1 MAVTRRVRRGVSATI
16 SYKLKNSLQ
25 GALAGGGDPATSPL
39 YVFGPFLSLIV
50 AAGVAPVTFG
60 ASIWMA
66 VFTVIAVSAMYR
78 YVMIWV
84 TDGSGGSGL
93 TEEEFGGWAVK
104 INAGITVMEYTL
116 TFLVSIAAL
125 VTFIADRFPLL
136 NTQLFSIDARAI
148 AAIFFTLLVGFLVNR
163 GPMLS
168 ARFFGPAT
176 AAVLVLL
183 WFMIFSVIYQKGFQL
198 PDINLKAFS
207 GEYFHFTMGGYAR
220 ILALMTGIEIFA
232 NLVAAYE
239 GTAREKSRKAF
250 GSLVIIMG
258 TTALTMIIVGP
269 AILALSDPANPDVS
283 VFTQTMDGILPAPLA
298 YLGSLIGIAVL
309 LSAAAASAQGV
320 QNLSLGLRNR
330 HYIPGYWGLRN
341 RFDVPTLPVWFQ
353 VFVVVVCFLIFG
365 TREETYLALYAAGV
379 FILLSMTGW
388 AAAKRLMLRLKSGP
402 SFSEVVAFIL
412 TLFASVLCTL
422 ATLIIFE
429 ERFFEGAWLY
439 FILVPAH
446 FICFS
451 YFRTRLGEPTGVQD
465 RLKFILESS
474 PLNPERRMVPMTVYN
489 LKKIMVP
496 LDGTENAE
504 SSLPAAV
511 KFSRE
516 YGASITLVT
525 VVNDDS
531 AGMNASEADVYLS
544 DVAGQIAQPGKEVTV
559 RVLKGDPAKK
569 IARLS
574 IDADYDLVVMTTV
587 GKTPAERLL
596 TSPVTYR
603 VMYETTP
610 PLLLVR
616 PTDDWRCR
624 RSAFKRILVPLDGS
638 PVSEQCIPFARALAL
653 RFRSEV
659 WLLSV
664 PEEDGNTELKSFLE
678 DYLGEMAEQF
688 APLKIP
694 VHTEVSGS
702 GAARTIL
709 DFAGRQGIDLI
720 ILTSHGSGGVE
731 RQDFVKLGSSG
742 DKVISETPCP
752 IFFVSSTQIKNI
764 RLPKSSRL
772 RKKRYKKGQP

>member
-1 MAVTRRVRRGVSATI
+1 MSASI

-60 ASIWMA
+60 ASVWLA
-66 VFTVIAVSAMYR
+66 VFTVVAVSAMYR

-93 TEEEFGGWAVK
+93 TEEEFGSWAVK
-104 INAGITVMEYTL
+104 INAGITVIEYTL

-125 VTFIADRFPLL
+125 VTFIADRFPAL
-136 NTQLFSIDARAI
+136 NISFDARTI

-163 GPMLS
+163 GPTLS

-183 WFMIFSVIYQKGFQL
+183 WLMIISVIYQRGLQL
-198 PDINLKAFS
+198 PDINMKAFS
-207 GEYFHFTMGGYAR
+207 GEYFHFTLGGYAR

-232 NLVAAYE
+232 NLVAAYD

-258 TTALTMIIVGP
+258 TTALTMVIVGP
-269 AILALSDPANPDVS
+269 AILALSNPANSHVS
-283 VFTQTMDGILPAPLA
+283 VFTQTMDAILPAPLA

-309 LSAAAASAQGV
+309 LSAAAASAQGI
-320 QNLSLGLRNR
+320 QNLSLGLKNR

-353 VFVVVVCFLIFG
+353 VAIVMICFLVFG
-365 TREETYLALYAAGV
+365 TSEETYLALYAAGV

-388 AAAKRLMLRLKSGP
+388 ATVKRLMRSLKSGP
-402 SFSEVVAFIL
+402 AFNEVVAFLL
-412 TLFASVLCTL
+412 TLFASLFSTL

-439 FILVPAH
+439 FILGPA
-446 FICFS
+446 FYFCFS

-465 RLKFILESS
+465 RLKIILESS
-474 PLNPERRMVPMTVYN
+474 PLNPVRRMVPMSVYT

-504 SSLPAAV
+504 SSLPSAV
-511 KFSRE
+511 KLSRE
-516 YGASITLVT
+516 YGASITLVM
-525 VVNDDS
+525 VVNDNS
-531 AGMNASEADVYLS
+531 AGMTASEAAAYLGDVS
-544 DVAGQIAQPGKEVTV
+544 RQIALPGKEVNTQ
-559 RVLKGDPAKK
+559 VLKGDPAKK
-569 IARLS
+569 IASLS
-574 IDADYDLVVMTTV
+574 NEAGYDLVVMTTV

-596 TSPVTYR
+596 TSPVTYN
-603 VMYETTP
+603 VMFESTP

-624 RSAFKRILVPLDGS
+624 RSDFKRILVPLDGS
-638 PVSEQCIPFARALAL
+638 PISEQCIPYARALAL

-664 PEEDGNTELKSFLE
+664 PEEQGNPELTSVFE
-678 DYLGEMAEQF
+678 DYLTEMAEQF
-688 APLKIP
+688 DPQGIP
-694 VHTEVSGS
+694 VHTEVYGS
-702 GAARTIL
+702 GPARTIL
-709 DFAGRQGIDLI
+709 EFANQQGIDLI

-731 RQDFVKLGSSG
+731 RQKFVKLGSSS
-742 DKVISETPCP
+742 DKVISEAPCP
-752 IFFVSSTQIKNI
+752 IFFVSSVQITDV
-764 RLPKSSRL
+764 RLPRFCQI
-772 RKKRYKKGQP
+772 RKKTQKSV

>member
-1 MAVTRRVRRGVSATI
+1 MSATI

-50 AAGVAPVTFG
+50 ASGVASVTFG
-60 ASIWMA
+60 ASVWLA
-66 VFTVIAVSAMYR
+66 VFTVVAVSAMYR

-84 TDGSGGSGL
+84 IDGSGGSGL

-104 INAGITVMEYTL
+104 INAAITVIEYTL

-125 VTFIADRFPLL
+125 VTFIADRFPVL

-148 AAIFFTLLVGFLVNR
+148 TAIFFTLLVGFLVNR
-163 GPMLS
+163 GPRLS

-183 WFMIFSVIYQKGFQL
+183 WLMIFSVIYQRGLQL

-207 GEYFHFTMGGYAR
+207 GDYFHFTLGGYAR

-232 NLVAAYE
+232 NLVAAYD

-250 GSLVIIMG
+250 GSLVIVMG
-258 TTALTMIIVGP
+258 TTALTMVIVGP
-269 AILALSDPANPDVS
+269 AIFALSDPANPDVS
-283 VFTQTMDGILPAPLA
+283 VFTQTMDKILPAPLA

-320 QNLSLGLRNR
+320 QNLSLGLKNR
-330 HYIPGYWGLRN
+330 HYIPGYWGIRN
-341 RFDVPTLPVWFQ
+341 RFDVPTFPVWFQ
-353 VFVVVVCFLIFG
+353 VIVVVICFLIFG

-388 AAAKRLMLRLKSGP
+388 ATTKRLVRTLRAGP
-402 SFSEVVAFIL
+402 SFNEVVAFFL
-412 TLFASVLCTL
+412 TLFASLLSTL

-429 ERFFEGAWLY
+429 ERFVEGVWLY
-439 FILVPAH
+439 FILVPVF

-451 YFRTRLGEPTGVQD
+451 YFRTKLGEPTGVHD

-474 PLNPERRMVPMTVYN
+474 PLNPVRRMVPMAVYT

-504 SSLPAAV
+504 SSLPSAV
-511 KFSRE
+511 KLSRE
-516 YGASITLVT
+516 YGASINLVT
-525 VVNDDS
+525 VVGEGSD
-531 AGMNASEADVYLS
+531 GMTASEAEKYLG
-544 DVAGQIAQPGKEVTV
+544 DVAKQIAQPGK
-559 RVLKGDPAKK
+559 RVKIQILKGDPAKE
-569 IARLS
+569 IVRLS
-574 IDADYDLVVMTTV
+574 NVSRYDLLVMTTF
-587 GKTPAERLL
+587 GKTPTERLL
-596 TSPVTYR
+596 SSTVTYS
-603 VMYETTP
+603 VIFETTP

-616 PTDDWRCR
+616 PIDDWHSR
-624 RSAFKRILVPLDGS
+624 RSDFQRILVPLDGS
-638 PVSEQCIPFARALAL
+638 PISEQCIPFARALAL
-653 RFRSEV
+653 RFHSEV

-664 PEEDGNTELKSFLE
+664 PEEEGNAELESVFQE
-678 DYLGEMAEQF
+678 YLADMAEQF
-688 APLKIP
+688 SPLRIP

-702 GAARTIL
+702 GPARTVL
-709 DFAGRQGIDLI
+709 EVAEREGIDLI

-731 RQDFVKLGSSG
+731 RQDFVKLGSSS
-742 DKVISETPCP
+742 DKVISEAPCP
-752 IFFVSSTQIKNI
+752 IFFVSSTEIKNI
-764 RLPKSSRL
+764 RLPESSRL
-772 RKKRYKKGQP
+772 RKKRGKRGQSG

>member
-1 MAVTRRVRRGVSATI
+1 MSASI

-39 YVFGPFLSLIV
+39 YVFGPFLGLIV

-60 ASIWMA
+60 ASVWMA
-66 VFTVIAVSAMYR
+66 VFTVVAVSAMYR

-104 INAGITVMEYTL
+104 INAGITVIEYTL

-125 VTFIADRFPLL
+125 VTFIADRFPVL
-136 NTQLFSIDARAI
+136 NLQLFSVDARTI
-148 AAIFFTLLVGFLVNR
+148 AAVFFTLLVGFLVNR
-163 GPMLS
+163 GPTLS

-183 WFMIFSVIYQKGFQL
+183 WLMICSVIYQRGLQL
-198 PDINLKAFS
+198 PDINMKAFS
-207 GEYFHFTMGGYAR
+207 GEYVHFTLGGYAR

-250 GSLVIIMG
+250 GSLIIIMG
-258 TTALTMIIVGP
+258 TTALTMVIVGP
-269 AILALSDPANPDVS
+269 AILALSNPSNPDVS
-283 VFTQTMDGILPAPLA
+283 VFTQTMDAILPAPLA

-309 LSAAAASAQGV
+309 LSAAAASAQGI
-320 QNLSLGLRNR
+320 QNLSLGLKNR

-353 VFVVVVCFLIFG
+353 VGVVIICFSIFG
-365 TREETYLALYAAGV
+365 THEETYLALYAAGV

-388 AAAKRLMLRLKSGP
+388 ATVKRLMRSLKSGP
-402 SFSEVVAFIL
+402 LFNEIVAFLL
-412 TLFASVLCTL
+412 TLFASLFSTL

-439 FILVPAH
+439 FILAPA
-446 FICFS
+446 FYFCFS
-451 YFRTRLGEPTGVQD
+451 YFRTRLGEPAGVQD

-474 PLNPERRMVPMTVYN
+474 PLNPVRRMVPMTVYT
-489 LKKIMVP
+489 LKKILVP

-504 SSLPAAV
+504 SSLPSAV
-511 KFSRE
+511 KLSRE

-525 VVNDDS
+525 IVGENS
-531 AGMNASEADVYLS
+531 EGMNASDAADYLG
-544 DVAGQIAQPGKEVTV
+544 DIARQIEQPGKEVNIQ
-559 RVLKGDPAKK
+559 VLKGDPAKK
-569 IARLS
+569 IASHS
-574 IDADYDLVVMTTV
+574 IEAGYDLVVMTTV

-596 TSPVTYR
+596 TSPVTYG
-603 VMYETTP
+603 VMFETTP

-624 RSAFKRILVPLDGS
+624 RSDFRRILVPLDGS
-638 PVSEQCIPFARALAL
+638 PISEQCIPFARALAL
-653 RFRSEV
+653 RFHSEV

-664 PEEDGNTELKSFLE
+664 PEEEGNTELKTVLE
-678 DYLGEMAEQF
+678 DYLTEMAEQF

-702 GAARTIL
+702 GASRTIL
-709 DFAGRQGIDLI
+709 EFAGRQGIDLI
-720 ILTSHGSGGVE
+720 ILTSHGCGGVE
-731 RQDFVKLGSSG
+731 RQDFVKLGSSS
-742 DKVISETPCP
+742 DRVISEAPCP
-752 IFFVSSTQIKNI
+752 VFFVSSTQVKNI
-764 RLPKSSRL
+764 RLPKSSGL
-772 RKKRYKKGQP
+772 RKKRHKKSQT

>member
-1 MAVTRRVRRGVSATI
+1 
-16 SYKLKNSLQ
+16 
-25 GALAGGGDPATSPL
+25 
-39 YVFGPFLSLIV
+39 
-50 AAGVAPVTFG
+50 
-60 ASIWMA
+60 
-66 VFTVIAVSAMYR
+66 MYR

-84 TDGSGGSGL
+84 IDGSGGSGL

-104 INAGITVMEYTL
+104 TNAAITVIEYTL

-125 VTFIADRFPLL
+125 VTFIADRFPVL
-136 NTQLFSIDARAI
+136 NDQVFAVDARVI
-148 AAIFFTLLVGFLVNR
+148 VAIFFSLLVGFLVNR
-163 GPMLS
+163 GPTLS

-183 WFMIFSVIYQKGFQL
+183 WLMIFSVIYQRGLQL

-207 GEYFHFTMGGYAR
+207 GEYVHFTFGGYAR

-250 GSLVIIMG
+250 GSLIIIMG
-258 TTALTMIIVGP
+258 TTALTMVIVGP
-269 AILALSDPANPDVS
+269 AILALSDPADPHVS
-283 VFTQTMDGILPAPLA
+283 VFTQTMDKILPAPLA

-320 QNLSLGLRNR
+320 QNLSLGLKNR

-353 VFVVVVCFLIFG
+353 IGIVVSCFLFFG

-388 AAAKRLMLRLKSGP
+388 ATAKRLMRRLKSGAA
-402 SFSEVVAFIL
+402 FNEIVAFLL
-412 TLFASVLCTL
+412 TLFASLLSTV

-439 FILVPAH
+439 FVLVPAH
-446 FICFS
+446 FICFG

-474 PLNPERRMVPMTVYN
+474 PLNPVQRMVPMTVFS

-504 SSLPAAV
+504 SSLPSAV
-511 KFSRE
+511 KLSRE

-525 VVNDDS
+525 VIGENGK
-531 AGMNASEADVYLS
+531 GMTAAEAEAYLS
-544 DVAGQIAQPGKEVTV
+544 DVAGQVAQPGKEVKIQ
-559 RVLKGDPAKK
+559 VLKGDPAKK
-569 IARLS
+569 IAGLS
-574 IDADYDLVVMTTV
+574 IEADYDLVVMTTV

-596 TSPVTYR
+596 TSPVTYQ

-610 PLLLVR
+610 PVLLVR

-624 RSAFKRILVPLDGS
+624 RSDFRRILVPLDGS
-638 PVSEQCIPFARALAL
+638 PISEQCIPFARALAL
-653 RFRSEV
+653 RFHSEV

-664 PEEDGNTELKSFLE
+664 PEEDGNTELKSVLE
-678 DYLGEMAEQF
+678 DYLAEMAEQF

-702 GAARTIL
+702 GPARTIL
-709 DFAGRQGIDLI
+709 DFADRQAIDLI

-731 RQDFVKLGSSG
+731 RQEFVKLGSSG
-742 DKVISETPCP
+742 DRVISEAPCP
-752 IFFVSSTQIKNI
+752 VFFVSSVQIKDI
-764 RLPKSSRL
+764 RLPKSTRFQ
-772 RKKRYKKGQP
+772 KKPGIIAAS

>member
-1 MAVTRRVRRGVSATI
+1 VSASI

-50 AAGVAPVTFG
+50 GAGVASVTFG
-60 ASIWMA
+60 ASVWMA
-66 VFTVIAVSAMYR
+66 VFTVVAVSAMYR

-84 TDGSGGSGL
+84 IDGSGGSGL

-104 INAGITVMEYTL
+104 TNAAITVIEYTL

-125 VTFIADRFPLL
+125 VTFIADRFPGL
-136 NTQLFSIDARAI
+136 NSQLFSIDLRVI
-148 AAIFFTLLVGFLVNR
+148 AAVFFTLLVGFLVNR
-163 GPMLS
+163 GPTLS

-183 WFMIFSVIYQKGFQL
+183 WLMIFSVIYQRGLQL
-198 PDINLKAFS
+198 PDLNLKAFS
-207 GEYFHFTMGGYAR
+207 GEYVHFTLGGYAR

-232 NLVAAYE
+232 NLVAAYD

-258 TTALTMIIVGP
+258 TTALTMVIVGP
-269 AILALSDPANPDVS
+269 AILDLSDPANPHVS
-283 VFTQTMDGILPAPLA
+283 VFTQTMDAILPAPLA

-309 LSAAAASAQGV
+309 LSAAAASAQGI

-330 HYIPGYWGLRN
+330 HYIPGYWGIRN
-341 RFDVPTLPVWFQ
+341 RFDVPTFPVWFQ
-353 VFVVVVCFLIFG
+353 VVVVVSCFLIFG
-365 TREETYLALYAAGV
+365 TSEETYLALYAAGV

-388 AAAKRLMLRLKSGP
+388 ATSKRLMRGLKSGP
-402 SFSEVVAFIL
+402 LFKEVVAFLL
-412 TLFASVLCTL
+412 TLFASLLSTL

-446 FICFS
+446 FICFG
-451 YFRTRLGEPTGVQD
+451 YFRKRLGEPTGVQD

-474 PLNPERRMVPMTVYN
+474 PLNPVRRMVPMTVYT

-504 SSLPAAV
+504 SSLPSAV
-511 KFSRE
+511 KLSKE

-525 VVNDDS
+525 VVNDNS
-531 AGMNASEADVYLS
+531 AGMTASQAEVYLG
-544 DVAGQIAQPGKEVTV
+544 DVARQIAQPGKEVTIQV
-559 RVLKGDPAKK
+559 VNGDPAKK
-569 IARLS
+569 IASHS
-574 IDADYDLVVMTTV
+574 IEAGYDLVVMTTV

-596 TSPVTYR
+596 TSPVTYG
-603 VMYETTP
+603 VMFETTP

-624 RSAFKRILVPLDGS
+624 RSDFRRILVPLDGS

-653 RFRSEV
+653 RFHSEV

-664 PEEDGNTELKSFLE
+664 PEEDGNTELKAVLE
-678 DYLGEMAEQF
+678 NYLTEMAEQY
-688 APLKIP
+688 APLGIP

-702 GAARTIL
+702 GPARTIL
-709 DFAGRQGIDLI
+709 EFAGRQGIDLI

-731 RQDFVKLGSSG
+731 RQDFVKLGSSA
-742 DKVISETPCP
+742 DKVISEAPCP
-752 IFFVSSTQIKNI
+752 VFFVSSTQIKNI
-764 RLPKSSRL
+764 RLPKSIRL
-772 RKKRYKKGQP
+772 RKKRQNRYNPRD